1 MRFLELS
8 NFECLPGKAGGSP
21 GGTRCSRY
29 CILTEN
35 NMDLKLKDRK
45 AIVTGATRGIGLRIA
60 RQLADEGVHL
70 GICARTAPAVEETV
84 AELKKKG
91 IDVVGD
97 VIDVTDAESYP
108 AWIKSAAERLGGLD
122 IFVSNVSAGP
132 TEAGET
138 GWRNLFEADILG
150 AVRGCEASLP
160 FLRKSDAGSIVLI
173 ASISGVMAKALQAP
187 GIHAYGA
194 CKAAL
199 IAYGA
204 QISKDLAKEGIRVN
218 MVSPGAI
225 YFEGGPWDFVKQ
237 NAPDVYEDAVAHS
250 VIGRLGTPEE
260 VASTVVFLASPVSS
274 FTTSQNLHVDGG
286 FMQHVAF

>member
-1 MRFLELS
+1 
-8 NFECLPGKAGGSP
+8 
-21 GGTRCSRY
+21 
-29 CILTEN
+29 
-35 NMDLKLKDRK
+35 MDLKLKDRR

-70 GICARTAPAVEETV
+70 GICARTATAVEETV
-84 AELKKKG
+84 NELKKKG
-91 IDVVGD
+91 VNVIGDAVDVADGG
-97 VIDVTDAESYP
+97 AYP
-108 AWIKSAAERLGGLD
+108 EWIKSAAERLGGLD

-132 TEAGET
+132 TEPGEA
-138 GWRNLFEADILG
+138 GWRNLFEADMLG
-150 AVRGCEASLP
+150 AVRGCEAAVP

-187 GIHAYGA
+187 GIHAYGS

-204 QISKDLAKEGIRVN
+204 QISKDLGKDGIRVN

-237 NAPDVYEDAVAHS
+237 NAPDVYDDAVEHT
-250 VIGRLGTPEE
+250 VVGRLGTPEE

-274 FTTSQNLHVDGG
+274 YTTSQNLHVDGG

>member
-1 MRFLELS
+1 
-8 NFECLPGKAGGSP
+8 
-21 GGTRCSRY
+21 
-29 CILTEN
+29 
-35 NMDLKLKDRK
+35 MDLRLKDRK

-60 RQLADEGVHL
+60 RQLADEGAHL
-70 GICARTAPAVEETV
+70 GICARTATAVDETI
-84 AELKKKG
+84 AEIEKKG
-91 IDVVGD
+91 VKVVGD
-97 VIDVTDAESYP
+97 AVDVSDGDAYP
-108 AWIKSAAERLGGLD
+108 KWIRSAAEELGGLD

-132 TEAGET
+132 GEAGET
-138 GWRNLFEADILG
+138 GWRKLFEADILG
-150 AVRGCEASLP
+150 AVHGCEAALP
-160 FLRKSDAGSIVLI
+160 YLRKSDAASIVLI

-187 GIHAYGA
+187 GIHAYGS

-204 QISKDLAKEGIRVN
+204 QISKDLGKEGIRVN

-237 NAPDVYEDAVAHS
+237 NAPDVYDDAVEHT

-274 FTTSQNLHVDGG
+274 YTTSQNLHVDGG
-286 FMQHVAF
+286 FMQHLAF

>member
-1 MRFLELS
+1 
-8 NFECLPGKAGGSP
+8 
-21 GGTRCSRY
+21 
-29 CILTEN
+29 
-35 NMDLKLKDRK
+35 MDLKLQDRL

-70 GICARTAPAVEETV
+70 GICARTAADVTRTID
-84 AELKKKG
+84 ELKEKG
-91 IDVVGD
+91 VNVVGD
-97 VIDVTDAESYP
+97 AVDVADADAYP
-108 AWIKSAAERLGGLD
+108 KWIESAAGRLGGLD
-122 IFVSNVSAGP
+122 ILVSNVSAGP
-132 TEAGET
+132 SVAGEE
-138 GWRNLFEADILG
+138 GWRNLFESDLLA
-150 AVRGCEASLP
+150 AVRGCEAALP
-160 FLRKSDAGSIVLI
+160 FLRKSDAASIVLI

-204 QISKDLAKEGIRVN
+204 QISKDLGKEGIRVN

-225 YFEGGPWDFVKQ
+225 YFEGGPWDFIKQ
-237 NAPDVYEDAVAHS
+237 NAPEVYEDAVQHT

-260 VASTVVFLASPVSS
+260 VATTVVFLASPVSS
-274 FTTSQNLHVDGG
+274 YTTSQNLHVDGG